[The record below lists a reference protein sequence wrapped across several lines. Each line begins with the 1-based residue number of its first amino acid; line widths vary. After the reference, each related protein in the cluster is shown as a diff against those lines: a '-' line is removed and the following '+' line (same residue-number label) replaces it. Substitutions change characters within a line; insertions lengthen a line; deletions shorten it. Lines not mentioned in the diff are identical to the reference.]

1 MKRKQLTTLLPA
13 NRRPTHPGEMLIE
26 EYLKPM
32 ALTQTEAAE
41 RMGIPLNRLNEV
53 IRGRRGVTAD
63 TALRLSKLLGTDAMS
78 WMNLQNTWD
87 LWHAQRAMK
96 RSA

>member
-1 MKRKQLTTLLPA
+1 MLLPT
-13 NRRPTHPGEMLIE
+13 NRPPVHPGEMLLE

-32 ALTQTEAAE
+32 ELSQTEAAA

-53 IRGRRGVTAD
+53 VRGKRGITAD
-63 TALRLSKLLGTDAMS
+63 TALRLAKLLGTDALS
-78 WMNLQNTWD
+78 WMNLQNAWD

>member
-1 MKRKQLTTLLPA
+1 MRRKPSTMLLPT
-13 NRRPTHPGEMLIE
+13 NRPPTHPGEMLLE

-32 ALTQTEAAE
+32 ELTQTEAAK

-53 IRGRRGVTAD
+53 IRGKRGVTAD
-63 TALRLSKLLGTDAMS
+63 TALRLAKLLGTDAQS
-78 WMNLQNTWD
+78 WMNLQNAWD

>member
-1 MKRKQLTTLLPA
+1 MLL
-13 NRRPTHPGEMLIE
+13 E

-53 IRGRRGVTAD
+53 IRGKRGVTAD
-63 TALRLSKLLGTDAMS
+63 TALLSSNRLGTDAVS
-78 WMNLQNTWD
+78 SMNLQKAWN
-87 LWHAQRAMK
+87 LWHAQRA

>member
-1 MKRKQLTTLLPA
+1 MKRKALAMLRPT
-13 NRRPTHPGEMLIE
+13 NRPPTHPGEVLLE

-32 ALTQTEAAE
+32 QLSQTEAAA

-53 IRGRRGVTAD
+53 VRGKRGITAD
-63 TALRLSKLLGTDAMS
+63 TALRLAKLLGTDALS
-78 WMNLQNTWD
+78 WMNLQNAWD

-96 RSA
+96 KSA

>member
-1 MKRKQLTTLLPA
+1 MLL
-13 NRRPTHPGEMLIE
+13 E
-26 EYLKPM
+26 EYLKPL
-32 ALTQTEAAE
+32 ALTQTTAAE

-53 IRGRRGVTAD
+53 IRGKRSVTAD

-78 WMNLQNTWD
+78 WMNLQNAWD
-87 LWHAQRAMK
+87 LWHAQQAMK

>member
-1 MKRKQLTTLLPA
+1 MKRKQLTTPLPT
-13 NRRPTHPGEMLIE
+13 NRPTHPGEMLLE

-53 IRGRRGVTAD
+53 IRG
-63 TALRLSKLLGTDAMS
+63 
-78 WMNLQNTWD
+78 
-87 LWHAQRAMK
+87 K
-96 RSA
+96 RE